1 MDYQSRDR
9 IYWSDRIGLDQ
20 ADAITAG
27 LEIPAGCPASASGR
41 KWVSA
46 SPTESGVERVSVSEK
61 RKA

>member
-27 LEIPAGCPASASGR
+27 LEDSRRLPGECVRP
-41 KWVSA
+41 KM
-46 SPTESGVERVSVSEK
+46 GVCLTY
-61 RKA
+61 